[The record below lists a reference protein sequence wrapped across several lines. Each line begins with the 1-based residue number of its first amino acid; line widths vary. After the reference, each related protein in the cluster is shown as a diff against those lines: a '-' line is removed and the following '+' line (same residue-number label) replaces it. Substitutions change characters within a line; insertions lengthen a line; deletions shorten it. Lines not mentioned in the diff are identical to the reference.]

1 MCDQLAEQQRD
12 GLTGRQEQA
21 TGPLRMP
28 SWPALRGKV
37 VAFRRRERVP
47 CWSRSSKLEILG
59 KVILVR
65 FAISIAALVLIGAW
79 GCGNGQQPVQRYT
92 PPETQANNVTIE
104 RPPPAEEDAK
114 NVILFL
120 GDGTG
125 VATVHAASVFGHG
138 KPQAF
143 YIHSMPHV
151 GLSETSA
158 ASTWNTDSAAGMT
171 AIVTGQKTHTGV
183 VSQGPD
189 SERGIRDGTPLKTIL
204 EYAEERG
211 LATGVVS
218 NSPIT
223 DATPAACYA
232 HSNDRRKW
240 GEVFSQ
246 IVHPRFG
253 DGVDVV
259 IGPGREPIM
268 TQTSEIG
275 FDVAAKLAARGYK
288 FLDRPD
294 NLGGADAGT
303 DRLVALFG
311 KEPQDFDLAQAADT
325 ALTILERNSNGFFL
339 MVESNN
345 HYTDIRKSLDL
356 MVRFDEIIRRT
367 AERMKGTQTL
377 ILFTADHSYD
387 LHFPLSAV
395 KGEDILP
402 SMAVVG
408 KHTAEEVL
416 VLAQGP
422 GAERVHGFFP
432 NTHLFHVM
440 MSAYGW
446 VPD

>member
-1 MCDQLAEQQRD
+1 MGTRHSNQ
-12 GLTGRQEQA
+12 GL
-21 TGPLRMP
+21 
-28 SWPALRGKV
+28 
-37 VAFRRRERVP
+37 
-47 CWSRSSKLEILG
+47 
-59 KVILVR
+59 
-65 FAISIAALVLIGAW
+65 ISIAALVLIGAW

-92 PPETQANNVTIE
+92 PPETQA
-104 RPPPAEEDAK
+104 EEDAK
-114 NVILFL
+114 NAILFL

-158 ASTWNTDSAAGMT
+158 ASTWNTDSATGMT

-223 DATPAACYA
+223 DATPAALLCA
-232 HSNDRRKW
+232 QQRSQKVGRGLLSNR
-240 GEVFSQ
+240 
-246 IVHPRFG
+246 HPRFG

-288 FLDRPD
+288 FLDR
-294 NLGGADAGT
+294 
-303 DRLVALFG
+303 
-311 KEPQDFDLAQAADT
+311 
-325 ALTILERNSNGFFL
+325 
-339 MVESNN
+339 
-345 HYTDIRKSLDL
+345 
-356 MVRFDEIIRRT
+356 
-367 AERMKGTQTL
+367 
-377 ILFTADHSYD
+377 
-387 LHFPLSAV
+387 
-395 KGEDILP
+395 
-402 SMAVVG
+402 
-408 KHTAEEVL
+408 
-416 VLAQGP
+416 GP
-422 GAERVHGFFP
+422 
-432 NTHLFHVM
+432 TT
-440 MSAYGW
+440 
-446 VPD
+446 